1 MHFIIEEDGE
11 GIIRELSSDL
21 DKLRGRTVLVTG
33 FSGFVGTY
41 ISNLVLRANRT
52 VLKGE
57 PCRFVG
63 IDNFARGRA
72 DWVDEIA
79 KSPAVTVIDH
89 DISQGLPHALDALR
103 VDYILHAASIAS
115 PTYYRLHPIETMDA
129 NVQGLRGLL
138 DFALK
143 HQDSLRG
150 FLFFS
155 SSEVYGN
162 PTPEN
167 IPTPE
172 TYPGNV
178 SFTGP
183 RACYDEA
190 KRFGETLC
198 VNFHRVHGLPINSV
212 RPFNNYGPGLKLGDR
227 RVIPDFFR
235 DVLAKKDIV
244 LLSDGKPTRTFSYIA
259 DAVAGYFK
267 VLLSAPGGEA
277 FNIGVDKPEISIRE
291 LAETVIQ
298 VSAEVLGIRVE
309 LRFQKSADS
318 AYLSDNPLRR
328 CPDISKARRLL
339 NFNPRTTLAEGLRR
353 TALWYRDNQKIDDR

>member
-1 MHFIIEEDGE
+1 MHFIIQEDCE
-11 GIIRELSSDL
+11 RIVAELSSDI
-21 DKLRGRTVLVTG
+21 DKLRGQTLLMTG

-41 ISNLVLRANRT
+41 ISSLIHLANHT
-52 VLKGE
+52 VLQAD
-57 PCRFVG
+57 PCRFIGV
-63 IDNFARGRA
+63 DNFVRGRA
-72 DWVDEIA
+72 HWVDEIVKA
-79 KSPAVTVIDH
+79 PSVTIVDH
-89 DISQGLPHALDALR
+89 DISQGLPETLNALK

-115 PTYYRLHPIETMDA
+115 PTYYRRHPIETMDA
-129 NVQGLRGLL
+129 NVRGLRDLL
-138 DFALK
+138 DFSLK
-143 HQDSLRG
+143 HRESLQG

-183 RACYDEA
+183 RACYDES

-198 VNFHRVHGLPINSV
+198 VNFHRVHGLPIRMV

-227 RVIPDFFR
+227 RVIPDFFSE
-235 DVLAKKDIV
+235 VLGKRDIV
-244 LLSDGKPTRTFSYIA
+244 MLSDGKPTRTFCYIA

-267 VLLSAPGGEA
+267 ALLSGPSGEA
-277 FNIGVDKPEISIRE
+277 FNIGVERPEISMRE
-291 LAETVIQ
+291 LAEAVIK
-298 VSAEVLGIRVE
+298 VSAEALGVHVG
-309 LRFQKSADS
+309 LRFERSEDS

-328 CPDISKARRLL
+328 CPDISKARSLL
-339 NFNPRTTLAEGLRR
+339 NFNPSTALPEGLRR
-353 TALWYRDNQKIDDR
+353 TALWYRDNPRIDER